1 MLRRVGLIWTGA
13 TSLETFWVFLFLDG
27 VESMSNEELKGRKHV
42 ESMSKVELECRIQAQ
57 ADGCA
62 TNCPGTHVTH
72 AEPPIAAK
80 LVPGGHCWHGFEAAF
95 APATGFTQPVGHSV
109 HAASVVAPAVAP
121 NVPGGHSAHTACA
134 DAPVAEL

>member
-1 MLRRVGLIWTGA
+1 MSSAERSDAPLPPAGAGAAAVGAYEVPALDARLYDRAVFTMPLTGK
-13 TSLETFWVFLFLDG
+13 
-27 VESMSNEELKGRKHV
+27 LK
-42 ESMSKVELECRIQAQ
+42 
-57 ADGCA
+57 
-62 TNCPGTHVTH
+62 H
-72 AEPPIAAK
+72 AEIVIFFLKTEPTRVYAK